1 MEQDPQDQKKSVDE
15 AGEVVGKLL
24 GGAVVF
30 AVLWFGFDAFIKYE
44 AENTMDEIHNQVA
57 DDFERQYRDVQK
69 YGTAMDKCIRAGMVA
84 EGHLQAGNQSSYAQ
98 WKAIE
103 RADCR
108 AAGLNR

>member
-1 MEQDPQDQKKSVDE
+1 M
-15 AGEVVGKLL
+15 
-24 GGAVVF
+24 VF

-69 YGTAMDKCIRAGMVA
+69 YGTAMDKCVRAGMVA